1 MCVRCG
7 RFLFMVFFGE
17 GMSGGN
23 ADVYVCDRMS
33 IGWIERIVKD
43 GKKVEST

>member
-1 MCVRCG
+1 MLVIGNRL
-7 RFLFMVFFGE
+7 FLESLRKGLE
-17 GMSGGN
+17 NAG